1 MNVTRPLASAKVK
14 ATGKSYS
21 DHEALEVD
29 LELSISDNKK
39 SNTASES
46 KERVSCKKQLGI
58 LVLFSWSLLNDF
70 FFFVFKQVKGKI

>member
-1 MNVTRPLASAKVK
+1 MTRPLASTKVE
-14 ATGKSYS
+14 ATGRSYS

-46 KERVSCKKQLGI
+46 KERVSCKKQLGTFNT
-58 LVLFSWSLLNDF
+58 LVMFSWYLLNNFLFMYNSD
-70 FFFVFKQVKGKI
+70 KKST